1 MKRKI
6 TAFCIALAV
15 TALSF
20 TVVSAKTESTANG
33 ISRAERVQYYNAD
46 VLKTVKNE
54 ADDMNN
60 TTTQN
65 RIDDYIE
72 DKTHVVSGSGSFLD
86 GIGGI
91 GGIVGD
97 VGDLFNGILGGSGGS
112 QNSTP
117 ATTYPVYTNNIGY
130 IDPVPAATYVQN
142 QSSATVQNTTPAT
155 NPLNTNNNQVP
166 ADNNS
171 QSETVDFSATSNPY
185 AKPTGEI
192 KSGDTGDGVKWIQ
205 WMFIYTNYGLTG
217 KPVTGIYDK
226 DTEEVVKKLQSENGL
241 TADGTVNDAVIDKIE
256 LLYYEHSLT
265 ATTAT
270 PSNIITAPDSIA
282 VTSPQT
288 DGEPNSSML
297 GIVIVVIALIWCVA
311 IIAVIVIFVMKK
323 KKNTSKKNGAESG
336 DASDSAEVKAESEN
350 SSEHNMSLS
359 DLFEEAD
366 KK

>member
-6 TAFCIALAV
+6 TAFCIAIAV

-46 VLKTVKNE
+46 VLKTVRNE

-65 RIDDYIE
+65 VIDDYIE
-72 DKTHVVSGSGSFLD
+72 DKTHSVSGSGSFLD

-97 VGDLFNGILGGSGGS
+97 VGDLFNGILGGSGGT

-117 ATTYPVYTNNIGY
+117 AATYPVNTNNIGY

-142 QSSATVQNTTPAT
+142 QSSVAVQNTTPAT
-155 NPLNTNNNQVP
+155 NSVNNNQIP
-166 ADNNS
+166 TDNNS
-171 QSETVDFSATSNPY
+171 QSETVDFSAASNPY

-192 KSGDTGDGVKWIQ
+192 KAGDTGDGVKWIQ

-217 KPVTGIYDK
+217 KPITGVYDE
-226 DTEEVVKKLQSENGL
+226 DTEEVVKKLQTENGL

-265 ATTAT
+265 ATTAA

-288 DGEPNSSML
+288 DSESQPSML
-297 GIVIVVIALIWCVA
+297 GFVIVIIALIWCVA
-311 IIAVIVIFVMKK
+311 IISVIVIFAMKK
-323 KKNTSKKNGAESG
+323 KKKTSKKSDAE
-336 DASDSAEVKAESEN
+336 ASDGSESAEVETKSEN
-350 SSEHNMSLS
+350 NMSLS

>member
-6 TAFCIALAV
+6 TAFCIAIAV

-46 VLKTVKNE
+46 VLKTAKNE

-72 DKTHVVSGSGSFLD
+72 DKTHSASGSGSFLD

-117 ATTYPVYTNNIGY
+117 AATYPVNTNYVGY

-142 QSSATVQNTTPAT
+142 QSSVAVQNTTPAT
-155 NPLNTNNNQVP
+155 NSVNNNQIP
-166 ADNNS
+166 TDNNS
-171 QSETVDFSATSNPY
+171 QSETVDFSAASNPY
-185 AKPTGEI
+185 TKPTGEI
-192 KSGDTGDGVKWIQ
+192 KVGDTGDGVKWIQ

-217 KPVTGIYDK
+217 KPITGVYDK

-288 DGEPNSSML
+288 DSESQPSML
-297 GIVIVVIALIWCVA
+297 GFVIVIIALIWCVA
-311 IIAVIVIFVMKK
+311 IISVIVIFVMKK
-323 KKNTSKKNGAESG
+323 KKKTSKKNDAE
-336 DASDSAEVKAESEN
+336 ASDGSESADVKTDSDTSPKN
-350 SSEHNMSLS
+350 DMSLS